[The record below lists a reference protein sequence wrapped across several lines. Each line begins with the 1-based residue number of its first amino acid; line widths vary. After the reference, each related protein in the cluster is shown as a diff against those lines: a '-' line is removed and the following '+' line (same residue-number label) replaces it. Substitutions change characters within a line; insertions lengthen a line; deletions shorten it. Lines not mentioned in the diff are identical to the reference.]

1 MQLGK
6 LSLIWQTTPNSSN
19 EGLISYF
26 VPRDDPVVW
35 CIHFFCM
42 ILNGPGS
49 YVVHFTILICF
60 TVPTEGI
67 NHHHIDVST
76 FHLPHNVVGSNM
88 FKRKGSLCK
97 TQHEKEKYWYT
108 VLKNDKNVNHF
119 KVEKEMH
126 LNICIYNKKKF
137 FFLFGEERCRKGHCI
152 S

>member
-1 MQLGK
+1 MADNAKQLQRRSDK
-6 LSLIWQTTPNSSN
+6 LLCPTGWPSGLVYPLLLRDPEWPRKLCGSFYNSY
-19 EGLISYF
+19 LFHCTYW
-26 VPRDDPVVW
+26 RDKP
-35 CIHFFCM
+35 F
-42 ILNGPGS
+42 
-49 YVVHFTILICF
+49 
-60 TVPTEGI
+60 
-67 NHHHIDVST
+67 IDVST
-76 FHLPHNVVGSNM
+76 SHLPHNVVGSNM